1 MKKYMSYA
9 AAVLFLLS
17 FSLTS
22 DAQCLQGDCSNGYG
36 KFRYRSGAIYEGDF
50 RQGKSNGKGI
60 LTFTNG
66 NKYLGDWQD
75 SHRQG
80 QGKLLFREGHTYV
93 GGFVKSKMRGKGIMR
108 YVNGDSYDGDW
119 ENDRPNGS
127 GAYSFNN
134 GDRYEGN
141 FANGSFDGEGT
152 MFYGDGSRYEGL
164 WQESK
169 KHGNGTLHLNTGEVQ
184 FGKWTAGQRTDAVP
198 TEMVNS
204 TVNSRPSASSEAMS
218 SSLARDCNTGFCSA
232 GLGTYQ
238 YADGSIF
245 RGSFRNGEPSGK
257 GLVLYSNGDKYEGMW
272 LNHAPHGQG
281 VMYYQ
286 SGRVLGAVFQE
297 GQILA
302 ETQPTESTYES
313 KQVAVARDPQVRIWS
328 VVVGVGK
335 YSHMPTLNYT
345 DDDAY
350 QIYAFLKSPQ
360 GGSLPDERLRVL
372 VDEDATRSN
381 ILRSMREVLLKADE
395 NDVVLF
401 YFSGHGLEGS
411 FLPVDYDGYNNR
423 IRYDEIK
430 GILNESRAKH
440 KMVFADA
447 CYSGGLLAAKSP
459 NSEPIKIYTDAFNN
473 TKGGLALMM
482 SSKREEVSLED
493 GGLRSGVFSH
503 YLVRGLK
510 GEADRDMNDLVTI
523 TELFDFVNLKVRR
536 YTSDAQNP
544 TISGN
549 FDREMPVAVVK

>member
-1 MKKYMSYA
+1 MRKCISYVT
-9 AAVLFLLS
+9 AVLFLLS
-17 FSLTS
+17 FSFTS
-22 DAQCLQGDCSNGYG
+22 SAQCLQGDCSNGYG
-36 KFRYRSGAIYEGDF
+36 KFRYRSGAIYQGDF
-50 RQGKSNGKGI
+50 SQGKSNGKGI

-80 QGKLLFREGHTYV
+80 QGKLFFREGHTYV
-93 GGFVKSKMRGKGIMR
+93 GGFVKSKMRGKGVMS
-108 YVNGDSYDGDW
+108 YVNGDSYDGNW
-119 ENDRPNGS
+119 ENDRPNGD
-127 GAYSFNN
+127 GEYSFNN

-141 FANGSFDGEGT
+141 FINGSFDGPGT
-152 MFYGDGSRYEGL
+152 MFYEDGSRYEGD
-164 WQESK
+164 WRESK
-169 KHGNGTLHLNTGEVQ
+169 KHGNGALHLNTGDVQ
-184 FGKWTAGQRTDAVP
+184 FGTWANGQRTDESP
-198 TEMVNS
+198 T
-204 TVNSRPSASSEAMS
+204 NSRPSTSSEAMS
-218 SSLARDCNTGFCSA
+218 NSLKRDCNTGFCSA
-232 GLGTYQ
+232 GLGTYR
-238 YADGSIF
+238 YADGSTF

-257 GLVLYSNGDKYEGMW
+257 GTVFYSNGDKYEGMW

-281 VMYYQ
+281 VMYYKN
-286 SGRVLGAVFQE
+286 GRVLGAVFQE
-297 GQILA
+297 GQIIA
-302 ETQPTESTYES
+302 ETQPSEASYDS
-313 KQVAVARDPQVRIWS
+313 QNVAVSRDPEVRIWS
-328 VVVGVGK
+328 VVVGVGR
-335 YSHMPTLNYT
+335 YSHMPVLNYT

-350 QIYAFLKSPQ
+350 RIYAFLKSPQ

-372 VDEDATRSN
+372 VDENATRSN

-423 IRYDEIK
+423 IRYEEIK
-430 GILNESRAKH
+430 DILSESRAKH

-447 CYSGGLLAAKSP
+447 CYSGGLLASKSA
-459 NSEPIKIYTDAFNN
+459 SIEPIKIYTDAFNN
-473 TKGGLALMM
+473 TEGGLALMM

-510 GEADRDMNDLVTI
+510 GEADSNVDNLVTI
-523 TELFDFVNLKVRR
+523 TELFDFVQSKVRR

-549 FDREMPVAVVK
+549 FDKSMPVAVVK